1 MQLKKIA
8 PELSVIVPVLNE
20 AKYLEATLGSIAVQ
34 NTNVPYE
41 VIVSDNGST
50 DGSLDIAK
58 KFRGRVVQCEER
70 GIGAARHFG
79 AVSANENS
87 KFLVFVDADTIIPG
101 YYLAYSYEMF
111 KIKPD
116 LIAFSTGFR
125 FSERSEQIKLAE
137 SVANKYFVMRDK
149 LRSAT
154 LPGFNTVV
162 RREAYFRCGGYQNV
176 LLEDVDFSRRVDK
189 LGTVRFFPHV
199 KVMNSSRRL
208 EAMGLLGTLYY
219 YAQMDLGWELNS
231 TWVDKLTKKL
241 GIADLR
247 EYIGIRK

>member
-1 MQLKKIA
+1 ME

-20 AKYLEATLGSIAVQ
+20 ANYLEATLQTIVSQ
-34 NTNVPYE
+34 NTNVPFE
-41 VIVSDNGST
+41 LIVSDNGST
-50 DGSLDIAK
+50 DGSLDIARK
-58 KFRGRVVQCEER
+58 YTDRVLCCEER

-79 AVSANENS
+79 AMNANKNS
-87 KFLVFVDADTIIPG
+87 KYFVFVDADTLIPG
-101 YYLAYSYEMF
+101 YYLAFLYEIF
-111 KIKPD
+111 RTRPD

-137 SVANKYFVMRDK
+137 RIANNYFIMRDK

-154 LPGFNTVV
+154 LPGFNTAV
-162 RREAYFRCGGYQNV
+162 RRESYLKCGGYQNV
-176 LLEDVDFSRRVDK
+176 LLEDVDFSRRVNR
-189 LGTVRFFPHV
+189 LGSVRFFPHI
-199 KVMNSSRRL
+199 KVVNSSRRL
-208 EAMGLLGTLYY
+208 EVMGLLGTLYY

-231 TWVDKLTKKL
+231 TLIDKLTKRL